1 VRSDLSKVAGVSNIK
16 TDTKTTSCEFAF
28 VPGEVDIEAK
38 LAELAET
45 NEHIAGFSIV
55 SQ

>member
-1 VRSDLSKVAGVSNIK
+1 MRDDLSKVAGVSNIK
-16 TDTKTTSCEFAF
+16 TDTSKTSCEFAF

-38 LAELAET
+38 LSELSET

-55 SQ
+55 GQ

>member
-1 VRSDLSKVAGVSNIK
+1 MRNDLKNVPGVSNIQ
-16 TDTKTTSCEFAF
+16 TDTNTNTCDFAF

-38 LAELAET
+38 LTELAET
-45 NEHIAGFSIV
+45 NDHIAGFSIV

>member
-1 VRSDLSKVAGVSNIK
+1 MRSALTDVAGVSNIK
-16 TDTKTTSCEFAF
+16 TDTATTSCEFAL
-28 VPGEVDIEAK
+28 VGDLDIEAK
-38 LAELAET
+38 LTELAET